1 MATLSASNIQP
12 VLEFKA
18 MKTQREQLI
27 HTWIASVL
35 NSEQSE
41 INFLAGDASFR
52 RYARIKLNN
61 KTFILMDAP
70 PDKEDCAPFVAIDEF
85 FDQNGVRVPH
95 IIAKDLENGFLL
107 LEDFGDVVLS
117 SLLNDQNVDQHYA
130 QSFKQLIQLQQIDGK
145 FRLPEY
151 SYEKLI
157 SEMELLTDWLLPA
170 LKIQPS
176 QDESALIKRT
186 FAILAN
192 AAVAQPQV
200 IVHRDFHSRN
210 LMQLEHESEQGV
222 IDFQDAVIGADTYDL
237 ISITRDA
244 YVQWNPERVYQW
256 FKTFYDML
264 PDSAKQA
271 RDFEQFKR
279 DADLMA
285 IQRHVKI
292 LGIFVRLFERDG
304 KSGYLKD
311 LPRVMWYLLEESKPY
326 TELAPFI
333 QFMQQRVLT
342 AFEAKY
348 GRYEVEA

>member
-1 MATLSASNIQP
+1 
-12 VLEFKA
+12 

-27 HTWIASVL
+27 QIWITSVL
-35 NSEQSE
+35 NSDQFE

-52 RYARIKLNN
+52 RYARIILNN
-61 KTFILMDAP
+61 KTFMLMDAP
-70 PDKEDCAPFVAIDEF
+70 PSMEDCRPFVSIDEF
-85 FDQNGVRVPH
+85 FDRHGVRVPH
-95 IIAKDLENGFLL
+95 IVAKDLENGFLL
-107 LEDFGDVVLS
+107 LEDFGDVLLS
-117 SLLNDQNVDQHYA
+117 TLLNDQTVDAHYA
-130 QSFKQLIQLQQIDGK
+130 QSFKQLIQLQSIDGQNQ
-145 FRLPEY
+145 FPAY

-157 SEMELLTDWLLPA
+157 SEMELLTDWLLPS

-176 QDESALIKRT
+176 ESEKSLIKRT

-192 AAVAQPQV
+192 AALAQPQV

-210 LMQLEHESEQGV
+210 LMILDGETEQGV

-244 YVQWNPERVYQW
+244 YVQWNAERVYGW
-256 FKTFYDML
+256 FKVFYDLL
-264 PDSAKQA
+264 PESAKED
-271 RDFEQFKR
+271 RDFEQFKQ

-285 IQRHVKI
+285 IQRHIKI

-326 TELAPFI
+326 AELQPFMDFINAKVMPAFTE
-333 QFMQQRVLT
+333 
-342 AFEAKY
+342 KY
-348 GRYEVEA
+348 GTYEVVA